1 MSNRFNALLQSLY
14 NFSSFS
20 YKKIIQTTTVG
31 LDVNIGF
38 GQSYVAK
45 TNNLTIHGNQ
55 GSEQVTLTPNVNG
68 VTIDSAVESVIL
80 TGVKFNPSTLL
91 SSQNKITL
99 TSNTGNIATL
109 SIADNHYE
117 ALYFA
122 NAAGTLSLDS
132 SGKGI
137 FTLSRIQLDPNEN
150 YTANVNNL
158 QVYGNLAQEKVTLA
172 KNVSGASI
180 ANNVESVAFD
190 GNLSDYNY
198 SVKRGS
204 VVVTNNATG
213 TTTAVINVSYDANG
227 TQLQFANKT
236 LNATWNAYG
245 VTVTDP
251 TTVPNSTDMSGG
263 TNFQYNI
270 DLSSAKL
277 GTYLSDVQNALKIS
291 LENIGHHL
299 NTKVPL
305 QVQILTE
312 RVSTKVLAET
322 SATLENISGS
332 NGVTQMTAFLA
343 DSLLGKDTNPGQD
356 DLTLYL
362 NLSNINQMSFSGKAV
377 AGKYDFVS
385 ILTHEILHGLA
396 FTGNLDT
403 KGAKTPFD
411 ALVSMENG
419 SPVFTG
425 ARAKALNANQP
436 VTLESAIVGSGSAYY
451 HLTLENDLMSD
462 TFGKGEVRAISALN
476 LAMLEDLGLSIIGL
490 PPVALV

>member
-1 MSNRFNALLQSLY
+1 MSNRFNALLQSFY

-55 GSEQVTLTPNVNG
+55 GSEQVTLAQNVNG
-68 VTIDSAVESVIL
+68 VTIDSAVELVIL
-80 TGVKFNPSTLL
+80 TGVKFNPSALL

-117 ALYFA
+117 ALYFT
-122 NAAGTLSLDS
+122 NAAGILSLDS

-137 FTLSRIQLDPNEN
+137 FNLSSIQLDPNQT
-150 YTANVNNL
+150 YAANVNNL
-158 QVYGNLAQEKVTLA
+158 QVYGNSAQEKVTISHGI
-172 KNVSGASI
+172 SGVNI
-180 ANNVESVAFD
+180 ANNVETVAFD

-204 VVVTNNATG
+204 VVVTDNATG
-213 TTTAVINVSYDANG
+213 ATTAVINVSYDTNG

-251 TTVPNSTDMSGG
+251 TVPNSADISGG
-263 TNFQYNI
+263 TNFKYSI

-291 LENIGHHL
+291 LENIGHYL
-299 NTKVPL
+299 STKVPL

-312 RVSTKVLAET
+312 RVSAKVLAET
-322 SATLENISGS
+322 SATLENISGA
-332 NGVTQMTAFLA
+332 NGVTQTTAFLA
-343 DSLLGKDTNPGQD
+343 DSLQGKDTNSGQD
-356 DLTLYL
+356 DLTLYI
-362 NLSNINQMSFSGKAV
+362 NLTDINQMSFSGKAV

-403 KGAKTPFD
+403 NGAKTPFD
-411 ALVSMENG
+411 ALVSMQNG

-425 ARAKALNANQP
+425 AHAKALNANQP
-436 VTLESAIVGSGSAYY
+436 IALEPESAGSGSAYY
-451 HLTLENDLMSD
+451 HLTLGNDLMSD
-462 TFGKGEVRAISALN
+462 TFGKGEVRAISALD
-476 LAMLEDLGLSIIGL
+476 LAVLEDLGLSIIGVA
-490 PPVALV
+490 PVTAV